1 MSDLRISELDFDQ
14 IKANLKAYLAAKP
27 EFTDYNFEGS
37 GLSQLLDVLA
47 YNTHYDAYLANMLHN
62 EAFLDS
68 AIKRSSVVSKA
79 KHLSYTPRSARSA
92 TAIVDIVVNNPNGSP
107 NFLTID
113 RYTQFNTSINGAAYT
128 FVNPASITISPIS
141 GVYTFNAVELKE
153 GKPYNLSF
161 TVVNPGPDEKYELAN
176 DNIDTSTM
184 FVSVQ
189 TSTSNNTRTIFT
201 RVDDITKVNSTSNV
215 YYLDENYRGKYEIYF
230 GDGVLGKLLTAGNI
244 VSVDYLITNADSAN
258 VSSTLNQT
266 FTLSGTISGNSNV
279 SISVLQNS
287 TGGAQKE
294 AINSIKFNAPRNY
307 IAQSRAVTAEDY
319 LSSIEAN
326 IGNVESVAVWGGE
339 ENDPPVYGKV
349 FVSLKPYS
357 GYVISNSTK
366 AAIKNNVLKA
376 RNIVS
381 ITPEFVDPLYTW
393 INLNIDV
400 RYKYLQ
406 TTKSAS
412 QITQL
417 VQDTITNYFSTN
429 LQKFN
434 ADFILSKLS
443 GLIDSADSSIVGNNI
458 IVKVQKRI
466 EPILNTQQS
475 YTLSFGTRLH
485 PNEINSTRFYVDVNG
500 ILTPARIKDLQSETP
515 QNYEGTGVVQLYNA
529 DTGAI
534 ITNIIGTVDYP
545 SGTMVIENLNV
556 AGFYGDQ
563 LDIRISADV
572 QEKSSDINVVRNN
585 ILVVDDGTLDK
596 LANRDAGITINI
608 ISES

>member
-1 MSDLRISELDFDQ
+1 MSDLRIAELDFDQ

-92 TAIVDIVVNNPNGSP
+92 TAIVDIIVNSPTGNP
-107 NFLTID
+107 NFLTLD
-113 RYTQFNTSINGAAYT
+113 RYTQFNTSINGASYT

-201 RVDDITKVNSTSNV
+201 RVDDITKVNSLSNV

-393 INLNIDV
+393 INLNVDV

-417 VQDTITNYFSTN
+417 VQDTITNYFTTN

-458 IVKVQKRI
+458 VVKVQKRI

-500 ILTPARIKDLQSETP
+500 ILTPARLKDLQSVTP
-515 QNYEGTGVVQLYNA
+515 QNYEGTGIIQVYNA

-534 ITNIIGTVDYP
+534 INNLIGTVDYP
-545 SGTMVIENLNV
+545 NGTMVIENLNV
-556 AGFYGDQ
+556 AGFYSDQ

-585 ILVVDDGTLDK
+585 ILVVDDSSLDK

>member
-1 MSDLRISELDFDQ
+1 MSDVRITELDFDA
-14 IKANLKAYLAAKP
+14 IKANLKEYLASKP

-92 TAIVDIVVNNPNGSP
+92 TAIVDILVNSPTGSP
-107 NFLTID
+107 NFLTLD
-113 RYTQFNTSINGAAYT
+113 RYTQFNTNINGAAYT
-128 FVNPASITISPIS
+128 FVNPESVTISPIS
-141 GVYTFNAVELKE
+141 GVYTFNALELKE

-176 DNIDTSTM
+176 DNIDTTTM
-184 FVSVQ
+184 FVTVQ
-189 TSTSNNTRTIFT
+189 NSLSNTTKTVFT
-201 RVDDITKVNSTSNV
+201 RVDDITKVNSASNV
-215 YYLDENYRGKYEIYF
+215 YYIDENYRGKYEIYF

-244 VSVDYLITNADSAN
+244 VNVNYLITNADGAN
-258 VSSTLNQT
+258 VSPTLNQI

-279 SISVLQNS
+279 SITVLQNS

-294 AINSIKFNAPRNY
+294 EINSIKFNAPRNY
-307 IAQSRAVTAEDY
+307 IAQSRAVTSEDY

-339 ENDPPVYGKV
+339 DNDPPIYGKV
-349 FVSLKPYS
+349 FVSLKPFS

-376 RNIVS
+376 RNVVS
-381 ITPEFVDPLYTW
+381 ITPEFVDPIYTW
-393 INLNIDV
+393 INLSVDV

-412 QITQL
+412 QISQL
-417 VQDTITNYFSTN
+417 VQNTITNFFETN

-443 GLIDSADSSIVGNNI
+443 GLIDSSDTSIIGNNI
-458 IVKVQKRI
+458 VVKVQKRI

-475 YTLSFGTRLH
+475 YNLSFGTKLH

-500 ILTPARIKDLQSETP
+500 TLTPARIKDLQAESP
-515 QNYEGTGVVQLYNA
+515 QNYNGVGIMQLYNA
-529 DTGAI
+529 DTGSI
-534 ITNIIGTVDYP
+534 IMNNIGTVDYP
-545 SGTMVIENLNV
+545 TGIIVIENLNV
-556 AGFYGDQ
+556 AGFYDSQ
-563 LDIRISADV
+563 LDIRITSDV
-572 QEKSSDINVVRNN
+572 QEKASDINVTRNN
-585 ILVVDDGTLDK
+585 ILVFDDSTLDK
-596 LANRDAGITINI
+596 LANRDAGITINV